1 MDFYSC
7 RDKFLESW
15 SSMASQWGISK
26 SMSLV
31 HASLLISPEPLC
43 ADALMEKIKLSRG
56 SINTNLRALMDWGLV
71 HKKYLPGERKDHY
84 YAEKDMWT
92 IFRQI
97 LIHRKQKELKPLL
110 ETLQTFSEIEDDS
123 QEAQEF
129 TKVVRDLRDITY
141 KSDIVLDN
149 IAHSD
154 ENWFES
160 PLFQML
166 K

>member
-1 MDFYSC
+1 MDFAASK
-7 RDKFLESW
+7 DKFLESW
-15 SSMASQWGISK
+15 SAMASQWGISR

-31 HASLLISPEPLC
+31 HASLLISPKASC
-43 ADALMEKIKLSRG
+43 ADVLMDDLQLSRG
-56 SINTNLRALMDWGLV
+56 SVNTNLRALMDWGLV

-110 ETLQTFSEIEDDS
+110 DTLQTFSDVEEES
-123 QEAQEF
+123 EEAREF
-129 TKVVRDLRDITY
+129 STMIRQLRDITH
-141 KSDIVLDN
+141 KTDIVLDN
-149 IAHSD
+149 IAQSED
-154 ENWFES
+154 NWFES
-160 PLFQML
+160 PFFQML

>member
-1 MDFYSC
+1 
-7 RDKFLESW
+7 
-15 SSMASQWGISK
+15 MASQWGISK

-31 HASLLISPEPLC
+31 HASLLISPDPLC
-43 ADALMEKIKLSRG
+43 ADALMDKIKLSRG

-71 HKKYLPGERKDHY
+71 HKKYLPGERRDHY

-110 ETLQTFSEIEDDS
+110 ETLQTFSDIDDDS
-123 QEAQEF
+123 KEAQEF

-141 KSDIVLDN
+141 KTDIVLDN